1 MKVNILVAKF
11 FLCCK
16 ISADFVKWRGVGFVM
31 YLYWDFQASSISGI
45 KVGVTGLV
53 TGVRCY
59 RLIHFL
65 QGTSAFQVL
74 WKVESCCQL
83 GTLREKEK
91 KKKRN
96 PNPYQHP
103 SKIHS
108 ERRGGGKRGKKTP
121 TEQASSWKKK
131 YFNGNGLHIFFKKS
145 ISILAFRYRDAN
157 FGEDNYRKLES
168 LSSYMH
174 SKSPLETM

>member
-1 MKVNILVAKF
+1 MNVNISVAKF
-11 FLCCK
+11 FQGCK
-16 ISADFVKWRGVGFVM
+16 ISADFIKWRGVGFAVC
-31 YLYWDFQASSISGI
+31 LHWDFQASSISGI

-83 GTLREKEK
+83 GTLRVKEK
-91 KKKRN
+91 KIKKKKT
-96 PNPYQHP
+96 PNQHP

-108 ERRGGGKRGKKTP
+108 ERRGEEVKKP
-121 TEQASSWKKK
+121 Q
-131 YFNGNGLHIFFKKS
+131 N
-145 ISILAFRYRDAN
+145 
-157 FGEDNYRKLES
+157 
-168 LSSYMH
+168 
-174 SKSPLETM
+174 